1 MDDKDEEIDE
11 LIDEKEDEGDDDM
24 LDDIEAPKKPETPQ
38 APEKSLTREEIKKTL
53 TAVVEEVRK
62 RVFAVRAYSEAEIK
76 MIDVALGVFNSDA
89 AVGMAEA
96 SKRSLKEITEGLYEE
111 LGDFE
116 SAFKA
121 CAPPPAPVPAPAPT
135 PAPPQSPA
143 ARKAAQKAKKGF
155 FEDTAEKTEGP
166 AGPACDVCKTLGSV
180 APLMMV
186 GTKWY
191 CMAHVQ
197 EAGVA
202 PPPGVPL
209 PKPPQIP
216 WHIHKLSQFDAI
228 RKKIE
233 GTTTLLQIIAG
244 EGEDEVQM
252 TAHDRIVVMLVK
264 VDGTKHKVFD
274 KMAGTAQLYLFNFSL
289 TSWGPSTLSPGQMR
303 TPQGYR

>member
-11 LIDEKEDEGDDDM
+11 LIDEKEDAGDDDM
-24 LDDIEAPKKPETPQ
+24 LDDIEELKKPDPPQ
-38 APEKSLTREEIKKTL
+38 TPEKALTKDEIKKAL
-53 TAVVEEVRK
+53 TSVVEEVRK

-89 AVGMAEA
+89 AVMMAEV

-121 CAPPPAPVPAPAPT
+121 SAPPPAPAPVPT
-135 PAPPQSPA
+135 PAVPP
-143 ARKAAQKAKKGF
+143 KAATTPPKKKKKGF
-155 FEDTAEKTEGP
+155 FEDTAEKIEGP
-166 AGPACDVCKTLGSV
+166 ACEVCKTLGSV

-216 WHIHKLSQFDAI
+216 WHIHKLSVFDAI

-252 TAHDRIVVMLVK
+252 TAHDRIVVMLVR

-274 KMAGTAQLYLFNFSL
+274 KMMGTAQLYLFNFSL